1 MLRAED
7 FFDLTKCSHQALF
20 SDAEYVWDGLKGLKS
35 YIREALQPN
44 TSPLRKA
51 GSLLPKTCV
60 LYDGKCIDNF
70 SLITGNGKP
79 QVVVDG
85 EVLEG
90 ASIFYAGAC
99 LLDDT
104 IAVGNGTVVEPGAL
118 IKGPTIIGD
127 NTEVRQGAYIR
138 GTVIV
143 GNRCVVGHTTEIKS
157 SIMLYG
163 SKAGHFAYIG
173 DSILGEVNLGAGTK
187 CANLKVF
194 SSTVTLEVEGTRY
207 DTGLRKMGA
216 IMGDHVE
223 LGCNTG
229 NKPWHTIVERCGIL
243 PQYIPERLLSTPVN
257 RQAQAGTR
265 SHKNDL
271 ILLLLNC
278 AD

>member
-20 SDAEYVWDGLKGLKS
+20 SGAEYVWDGLRGLKS
-35 YIREALQPN
+35 YIRESLQPN

-60 LYDGKCIDNF
+60 LHDGKCIDNF

-143 GNRCVVGHTTEIKS
+143 GNRCVVGHATEIKN

-194 SSTVTLEVEGTRY
+194 SSTITLDVEGTRH

-223 LGCNTG
+223 LGCNTVTNPG
-229 NKPWHTIVERCGIL
+229 T
-243 PQYIPERLLSTPVN
+243 LLSRGVVSYPNTSLSGYYPPQSIVK
-257 RQAQAGTR
+257 
-265 SHKNDL
+265 HKQEHE
-271 ILLLLNC
+271 IIKMS
-278 AD
+278 